1 MKKTLLFNLLFIA
14 VLGIGFN
21 SCQTEKKKQKSIKPK
36 EKVMEQVKY
45 PNDSIRITK
54 DFFIANYEGAEFNQ
68 DGDIAHQLSNRVADT
83 LGKYLKASFTKGN
96 YLALDFDNT
105 KITTE
110 GLDLKGSVKY
120 CIQFPFLH
128 TNKRDAFT
136 GIEHCGSWDNESDY
150 SLNKKLQERLINLRK
165 MSIGSIKT
173 RRFTTAE
180 KFKEYWIQ
188 FKHKEYQHF
197 GD

>member
-1 MKKTLLFNLLFIA
+1 MKKTLTINFLFIA
-14 VLGIGFN
+14 VLGIGLN
-21 SCQTEKKKQKSIKPK
+21 SCQAKKNKQKSSQPKKEIK
-36 EKVMEQVKY
+36 QVKY

-54 DFFIANYEGAEFNQ
+54 DTFFANYEGAEFNQ

-83 LGKYLKASFTKGN
+83 LGKYLKAAFTKGD
-96 YLALDFDNT
+96 YLALDFDHT

-110 GLDLKGSVKY
+110 GLDLKGSVNY

-128 TNKRDAFT
+128 TNKRDAYT

-150 SLNKKLQERLINLRK
+150 SLYKKLQERLVNLQK

-173 RRFTTAE
+173 KQFTTPE

-188 FKHKEYQHF
+188 FKHKEYQHL

>member
-1 MKKTLLFNLLFIA
+1 MKKTLTINFLFIA
-14 VLGIGFN
+14 VLGIGLN
-21 SCQTEKKKQKSIKPK
+21 SCQAKKNKQKSSQPKKEIK
-36 EKVMEQVKY
+36 QVKY

-54 DFFIANYEGAEFNQ
+54 DFFFANYEGAEFNQ

-83 LGKYLKASFTKGN
+83 LGKYLKAAFTKGD
-96 YLALDFDNT
+96 YLALDFDHT

-136 GIEHCGSWDNESDY
+136 GIEHCGSWDNESNY
-150 SLNKKLQERLINLRK
+150 SLYKKLQERLVNLQK

-173 RRFTTAE
+173 KQFTTPE

-188 FKHKEYQHF
+188 FKHKEYQHL

>member
-1 MKKTLLFNLLFIA
+1 MKKTLTFNFLFIA
-14 VLGIGFN
+14 ALGIGLN
-21 SCQTEKKKQKSIKPK
+21 SCQTEKKKLKSIQPK
-36 EKVMEQVKY
+36 KEIKQVKY

-54 DFFIANYEGAEFNQ
+54 DLVFANYEGVEFNQ

-83 LGKYLKASFTKGN
+83 LGKHLKAAFTKGD
-96 YLALDFDNT
+96 YLALDFEHT

-150 SLNKKLQERLINLRK
+150 SLNKKLQERLINLQK

-173 RRFTTAE
+173 KQFTTAE

-188 FKHKEYQHF
+188 FKHKEYQHL

>member
-14 VLGIGFN
+14 LIVIGLN
-21 SCQTEKKKQKSIKPK
+21 SCQTEKKKQKSIQPK

-96 YLALDFDNT
+96 YLALDFDHT

>member
-1 MKKTLLFNLLFIA
+1 MKKTLTINFLFIA
-14 VLGIGFN
+14 VLGIGLN
-21 SCQTEKKKQKSIKPK
+21 SCQAKKNKQKSSQPKKEIK
-36 EKVMEQVKY
+36 QVKY

-54 DFFIANYEGAEFNQ
+54 DTFFANYEGAEFNQ

-83 LGKYLKASFTKGN
+83 LGKYLKAAFTKGD
-96 YLALDFDNT
+96 YLALDFDHT

-110 GLDLKGSVKY
+110 GLDLKGSVNY

-150 SLNKKLQERLINLRK
+150 SLYKKLQERLVNLQK

-173 RRFTTAE
+173 KQFTTPE

-188 FKHKEYQHF
+188 FKHKEYQHL

>member
-1 MKKTLLFNLLFIA
+1 MKKTLTINFLFIA
-14 VLGIGFN
+14 VLGIGLN
-21 SCQTEKKKQKSIKPK
+21 SCQTKKKKLKSFQPKKEIK
-36 EKVMEQVKY
+36 QVKY

-54 DFFIANYEGAEFNQ
+54 DFFFANYEGAEFNQ

-83 LGKYLKASFTKGN
+83 LGKYLKAAFTKGD
-96 YLALDFDNT
+96 YLALDFDHT

-110 GLDLKGSVKY
+110 GLDLKGSVNY

-136 GIEHCGSWDNESDY
+136 GIEHCGSWDNESNY
-150 SLNKKLQERLINLRK
+150 SLNKKLQERLINLQK

-173 RRFTTAE
+173 KQFTTAE

-188 FKHKEYQHF
+188 FKHKEYQHL

>member
-1 MKKTLLFNLLFIA
+1 MKKTLTINFLFIA
-14 VLGIGFN
+14 VLGIGLN
-21 SCQTEKKKQKSIKPK
+21 SCQAKKNKQKSSQPKKEIK
-36 EKVMEQVKY
+36 QVKY

-54 DFFIANYEGAEFNQ
+54 DTFFANYEGAEFNQ

-83 LGKYLKASFTKGN
+83 LGKYLKAAFTKGD
-96 YLALDFDNT
+96 YLALDFDHT

-128 TNKRDAFT
+128 TNKRDAYT

-150 SLNKKLQERLINLRK
+150 SLYKKLQERLVNLQK

-173 RRFTTAE
+173 KQFTTPE

-188 FKHKEYQHF
+188 FKHKEYQHL

>member
-1 MKKTLLFNLLFIA
+1 MKKTLTINFLFIA
-14 VLGIGFN
+14 VLGIGLN
-21 SCQTEKKKQKSIKPK
+21 SCQTKKKKLKSFQPKKEIK
-36 EKVMEQVKY
+36 QVKY

-54 DFFIANYEGAEFNQ
+54 DTFFANYEGAEFNQ

-83 LGKYLKASFTKGN
+83 LGKYLKAAFTKGD
-96 YLALDFDNT
+96 YLALDFDHT

-136 GIEHCGSWDNESDY
+136 GIEHCGSWDNESNY
-150 SLNKKLQERLINLRK
+150 SLNKKLQERLINLQK

-173 RRFTTAE
+173 KQFTTAE

-188 FKHKEYQHF
+188 FKHKEYQHL

>member
-1 MKKTLLFNLLFIA
+1 MKKTLTINFLFIA
-14 VLGIGFN
+14 VLGIGLN
-21 SCQTEKKKQKSIKPK
+21 SCQAKKNKQKSSQPKKEIK
-36 EKVMEQVKY
+36 QVKY

-54 DFFIANYEGAEFNQ
+54 DTFFANYEGAEFNQ

-83 LGKYLKASFTKGN
+83 LGKYLKAAFTKGD
-96 YLALDFDNT
+96 YLALDFDHT

-110 GLDLKGSVKY
+110 GLDLKGSVNY

-150 SLNKKLQERLINLRK
+150 SLYKKLQERLVNLQK

-173 RRFTTAE
+173 KQFTTVE

-188 FKHKEYQHF
+188 FKHKEYQHL

>member
-1 MKKTLLFNLLFIA
+1 MKKTLTINFLFIA
-14 VLGIGFN
+14 VLGIGLN
-21 SCQTEKKKQKSIKPK
+21 SCQAKKNKQKSSQPKKEIK
-36 EKVMEQVKY
+36 QVKY

-54 DFFIANYEGAEFNQ
+54 DTFFANYEGAEFNQ

-83 LGKYLKASFTKGN
+83 LGKYLKAAFTKGD
-96 YLALDFDNT
+96 YLALDFDHT

-110 GLDLKGSVKY
+110 GLDLKGSVNY

-136 GIEHCGSWDNESDY
+136 GIEHCGSWDNESNY
-150 SLNKKLQERLINLRK
+150 SLYKKLQERLVNLQK

-173 RRFTTAE
+173 KQFTTPE

-188 FKHKEYQHF
+188 FKHKEYQHL

>member
-1 MKKTLLFNLLFIA
+1 MKKTLTFNFLFI
-14 VLGIGFN
+14 VLLGIGLT
-21 SCQTEKKKQKSIKPK
+21 SCQTEKKKQKSIHPK
-36 EKVMEQVKY
+36 KEIKQKKY

-54 DFFIANYEGAEFNQ
+54 NFCYASYEGAEFNQ

-83 LGKYLKASFTKGN
+83 LGKYLKAAFKKGD
-96 YLALDFDNT
+96 YLALDFDHT

-110 GLDLKGSVKY
+110 GLDLEGSVKY
-120 CIQFPFLH
+120 YIQFPFLH

-136 GIEHCGSWDNESDY
+136 GIEHCGSWDNESNY
-150 SLNKKLQERLINLRK
+150 SLYKKLQERLINLQK
-165 MSIGSIKT
+165 MSVGSIKT
-173 RRFTTAE
+173 KQFTTAE

-188 FKHKEYQHF
+188 FKHKEYQHL

>member
-1 MKKTLLFNLLFIA
+1 MKKTLTINFLFIA
-14 VLGIGFN
+14 VLGIGLN
-21 SCQTEKKKQKSIKPK
+21 SCQAKKNKQKSSQPKKEIK
-36 EKVMEQVKY
+36 QVKY

-54 DFFIANYEGAEFNQ
+54 DTFFANYEGAEFNQ

-83 LGKYLKASFTKGN
+83 LGKYLKAAFTKGD
-96 YLALDFDNT
+96 YLALDFDHT

-150 SLNKKLQERLINLRK
+150 SLNKKLQERLINLQK

-173 RRFTTAE
+173 KQFTTVE

-188 FKHKEYQHF
+188 FKHKEYQHL

>member
-1 MKKTLLFNLLFIA
+1 MKKTLTINFLFIA
-14 VLGIGFN
+14 VLGIGLN
-21 SCQTEKKKQKSIKPK
+21 SCQAKKNKQKSSQPKKEIK
-36 EKVMEQVKY
+36 QVKY

-54 DFFIANYEGAEFNQ
+54 DTFFANYEGAEFNQ

-83 LGKYLKASFTKGN
+83 LGKYLKAAFTKGD
-96 YLALDFDNT
+96 YLALDFDHT

-110 GLDLKGSVKY
+110 GLDLKGSVNY

-136 GIEHCGSWDNESDY
+136 GIEHCGSWDNESNY
-150 SLNKKLQERLINLRK
+150 SLNKKLQERLINLQK

-173 RRFTTAE
+173 KQFTTAE

-188 FKHKEYQHF
+188 FKHKEYQHL

>member
-1 MKKTLLFNLLFIA
+1 MKKTLTINFLFIA
-14 VLGIGFN
+14 VLGIGLN
-21 SCQTEKKKQKSIKPK
+21 SCQAKKNKQKSSQPKKEIK
-36 EKVMEQVKY
+36 QVKY

-54 DFFIANYEGAEFNQ
+54 DTFFANYEGAEFNQ

-83 LGKYLKASFTKGN
+83 LGKYLKAAFTKGD
-96 YLALDFDNT
+96 YLALDFDHT

-110 GLDLKGSVKY
+110 GLDLKGSVNY

-150 SLNKKLQERLINLRK
+150 SLYKKLQERLINLQK

-173 RRFTTAE
+173 KQFTTVE

-188 FKHKEYQHF
+188 FKHKEYQHL

>member
-1 MKKTLLFNLLFIA
+1 MKKTLTINFLFIA
-14 VLGIGFN
+14 VLGIGLN
-21 SCQTEKKKQKSIKPK
+21 SCQAKKNKQKSSQPKKEIK
-36 EKVMEQVKY
+36 QVKY

-54 DFFIANYEGAEFNQ
+54 DTFFANYEGAEFNQ

-83 LGKYLKASFTKGN
+83 LGKYLKAAFTKGD
-96 YLALDFDNT
+96 YLALDFDHT

-136 GIEHCGSWDNESDY
+136 GIEHCGSWDNESNY
-150 SLNKKLQERLINLRK
+150 SLYKKLQERLINLQK

-173 RRFTTAE
+173 KQFTTVE

-188 FKHKEYQHF
+188 FKHKEYQHL

>member
-1 MKKTLLFNLLFIA
+1 MKKTLTFNFLFIA
-14 VLGIGFN
+14 ALGIGLN
-21 SCQTEKKKQKSIKPK
+21 SCQTKKKKLKSFQPKKEIK
-36 EKVMEQVKY
+36 QVKY

-54 DFFIANYEGAEFNQ
+54 DFFFANYEGAEFNQ

-83 LGKYLKASFTKGN
+83 LGKYLKAAFTKGD
-96 YLALDFDNT
+96 YLALDFDHT

-110 GLDLKGSVKY
+110 GLDLKGSVNY

-136 GIEHCGSWDNESDY
+136 GIEHCGSWDNESNY
-150 SLNKKLQERLINLRK
+150 SLNKKLQERLINLQK

-173 RRFTTAE
+173 KQFTTAE

-188 FKHKEYQHF
+188 FKHKEYQHL

>member
-1 MKKTLLFNLLFIA
+1 MKKTLTINFLFIA
-14 VLGIGFN
+14 VLGIGLN
-21 SCQTEKKKQKSIKPK
+21 SCQAKKNKQKSSQPKKEIK
-36 EKVMEQVKY
+36 QVKY

-54 DFFIANYEGAEFNQ
+54 DTFFANYEGAEFNQ

-83 LGKYLKASFTKGN
+83 LGKYLKAAFTKGD
-96 YLALDFDNT
+96 YLALDFDHT

-110 GLDLKGSVKY
+110 GLDLKGSVNY

-136 GIEHCGSWDNESDY
+136 GIEHCGSWDNESNY
-150 SLNKKLQERLINLRK
+150 SLYKKLQERLVNLQK

-173 RRFTTAE
+173 KQFTTVE

-188 FKHKEYQHF
+188 FKHKEYQHL